1 MTSFVID
8 DLPRRLDLTPKIG
21 IANAT
26 LSQQIDLAAEKLFD
40 GGGKIEVTVS
50 IRPGV
55 LSAKLTMKSTSLFP
69 GSKSPRT
76 AEPNTSSRRT
86 PKRLHCSASLL

>member
-8 DLPRRLDLTPKIG
+8 DLPRRLDLTPEIG

-50 IRPGV
+50 IRPGGFV
-55 LSAKLTMKSTSLFP
+55 GEADDEINVALPRIEIAPCRRANTEPSHS
-69 GSKSPRT
+69 GS
-76 AEPNTSSRRT
+76 
-86 PKRLHCSASLL
+86 